1 MNNLAEEQEF
11 ETKNET
17 VEEAIQSAKGELN
30 QPDTEDTE
38 DSDDGFEIEVVD
50 DTPEEDQGK
59 PRRAE
64 NAEPQVPSDDEVE
77 KYSEG
82 VQKRIKQLKFEYHE
96 ERRAKEE
103 AARLQEEA
111 LKYAEQ
117 VKQENEKLR
126 KTLEDG
132 EDVLVNQAK
141 GRVAAEIDKA
151 KIAYKTAYES
161 GDPDALIEAQEKLS
175 ALQVEK
181 SKYDSYRPQPRKEP
195 TPAPQAQY
203 QQQTPQPP
211 KPDERALEWA
221 AENEWFETDPEMTGY
236 AYGLHEKLVKSGI
249 DPRSEEYYNEIDNA
263 VRRVFPDKFDDGP
276 TIEETAPQR
285 QAGNVVAPAAR
296 SGKKPRKVQLT
307 STQVSLAKR
316 LGLSN
321 EQYAAQLMKDMNR

>member
-1 MNNLAEEQEF
+1 MNQVAEQQVEF
-11 ETKNET
+11 EEET
-17 VEEAIQSAKGELN
+17 VAEAIESAEAE
-30 QPDTEDTE
+30 TETE
-38 DSDDGFEIEVVD
+38 TKKEDDDFEIEVVD
-50 DTPEEDQGK
+50 DTPEEDKGK

-82 VQKRIKQLKFEYHE
+82 VQKRIKQLKFEFHE

-111 LKYAEQ
+111 VKYAEQ
-117 VKQENEKLR
+117 IKLENEKLR
-126 KTLEDG
+126 RTIDEG

-151 KIAYKTAYES
+151 KIAYKTAYEA
-161 GDPDALIEAQEKLS
+161 GDSDALIEAQEKLS

-181 SKYDSYRPQPRKEP
+181 SRYDTYKPKPRKEP
-195 TPAPQAQY
+195 DPVSQPQY
-203 QQQTPQPP
+203 QQQNPQPP
-211 KPDERALEWA
+211 KPDQRALEWA
-221 AENEWFETDPEMTGY
+221 AENEWFEKDPEMTGY

-249 DPRSEEYYNEIDNA
+249 DPRSEEYYNEIDDA

-285 QAGNVVAPAAR
+285 QTGNVVAPAAR